1 MSKVKKG
8 IYDVLRGRFLTHDNS
23 FNNWGILIFIVTL
36 LLMMISSSHGLDAK
50 VVKIAKL
57 NRKKRELRAEDFDTS
72 TELTRIRLES
82 TIRAKMKENGLFPAK
97 KPPQKIKVTTKNN
110 K

>member
-8 IYDVLRGRFLTHDNS
+8 IYDVLRGRFLTDDNS
-23 FNNWGILIFIVTL
+23 FNNWGILIFVVSL
-36 LLMMISSSHGLDAK
+36 LLMMISSSHRLDAK

-72 TELTRIRLES
+72 TELTKIRLES
-82 TIRAKMKENGLFPAK
+82 SIRDKVKANGLFPAK
-97 KPPQKIKVTTKNN
+97 KPPQKIKVTTK
-110 K
+110 KE